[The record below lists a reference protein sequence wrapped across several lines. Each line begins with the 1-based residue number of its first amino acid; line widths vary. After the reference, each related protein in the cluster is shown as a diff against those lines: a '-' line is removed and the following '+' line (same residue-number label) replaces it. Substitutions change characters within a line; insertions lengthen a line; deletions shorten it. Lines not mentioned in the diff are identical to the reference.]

1 MPPGKL
7 CRLIFAEDLP
17 SQEVDEKFLDLL
29 ERAKSYDG
37 TDAPRRPAPALCLVV
52 PPFQVDGQLAAAL
65 QDLLKDRG
73 QKPSSPGGTQGGLER
88 SCAELHKE
96 NLASAWY
103 ASTASKA
110 KALESQDHCRY
121 WGFMVRAVQA

>member
-1 MPPGKL
+1 M
-7 CRLIFAEDLP
+7 
-17 SQEVDEKFLDLL
+17 DEKFLDLL
-29 ERAKSYDG
+29 QRAKSYHG
-37 TDAPRRPAPALCLVV
+37 TDAPRRPAPVLCLVV
-52 PPFQVDGQLAAAL
+52 PPFQVDGQLAASL
-65 QDLLKDRG
+65 QALLKDRG
-73 QKPSSPGGTQGGLER
+73 QMKPSPPAPGAPGTQGGLER

-110 KALESQDHCRY
+110 KALDLQDHCSH